1 MRSGSSFLRLGDNVY
16 LKALEFPAVY
26 NTASDDI
33 YQVDPDG
40 FAELARCDGT
50 LRSGDAR
57 FPDEFLEFCFAEGVL
72 AALDAP
78 RLLPVVVGRNET
90 PSLRYLVVEIT
101 DRCNLTC
108 AHCYLGETAGV
119 DLPTRALE
127 RMMEEFELMGGL
139 RLMVSGGEPLL
150 HPDFEKVNAL
160 AAGRA
165 FRSVLVTNG
174 TLLDEAA
181 AAALSF
187 HEVQVSLD
195 GLEKGHD
202 LLRGKGSFASALEG
216 IDNLRRA
223 GKSVSI
229 ATMVHGGNLEEL
241 DSLESLVRSMGAV
254 SWTLDVPCT
263 AGRLADQDEHLL
275 PELTTAAGELGR
287 AFGSEQHEP
296 SGDYACGAH
305 LAFVKAAGTLT
316 KCGFYDEWSG
326 GAVADGLREAWLR
339 LPRMRL
345 SDLDCD
351 CEYVAD
357 CGGGC
362 RFRAEIASGRTGP
375 DPLKCLQF
383 GVEGAG

>member
-1 MRSGSSFLRLGDNVY
+1 
-16 LKALEFPAVY
+16 
-26 NTASDDI
+26 
-33 YQVDPDG
+33 
-40 FAELARCDGT
+40 
-50 LRSGDAR
+50 
-57 FPDEFLEFCFAEGVL
+57 
-72 AALDAP
+72 
-78 RLLPVVVGRNET
+78 
-90 PSLRYLVVEIT
+90 
-101 DRCNLTC
+101 
-108 AHCYLGETAGV
+108 
-119 DLPTRALE
+119 
-127 RMMEEFELMGGL
+127 
-139 RLMVSGGEPLL
+139 
-150 HPDFEKVNAL
+150 
-160 AAGRA
+160 
-165 FRSVLVTNG
+165 
-174 TLLDEAA
+174 
-181 AAALSF
+181 
-187 HEVQVSLD
+187 
-195 GLEKGHD
+195 
-202 LLRGKGSFASALEG
+202 
-216 IDNLRRA
+216 
-223 GKSVSI
+223 
-229 ATMVHGGNLEEL
+229 
-241 DSLESLVRSMGAV
+241 MGAV